1 MKEVD
6 RLAATISK
14 IDEDV
19 GVAPKGAYLRTPLN
33 EIIVNN
39 SFTGKQQQK
48 QTERLE
54 VITLPFVNYFVIPMN
69 DNLHV

>member
-19 GVAPKGAYLRTPLN
+19 GVVPKGAYLRTPLN

-39 SFTGKQQQK
+39 SFTGK
-48 QTERLE
+48 
-54 VITLPFVNYFVIPMN
+54 
-69 DNLHV
+69 